1 MPRQEIVNLHA
12 FAALGVRFEA
22 AVRTHAGSRRSGEVT
37 QTLTDGAIL
46 RTGGAELTVAVATAT
61 SAAGGVDLTLKWTVT
76 SGTVDAAAVGITAT
90 WTRWSADDY
99 LLIPAAGY
107 SGNRYPRSPG
117 IDKADPTDHHS
128 ISVSPIPRL
137 HPDGEPAE
145 ASPFNRWNSGFP
157 GGRSR
162 IQLLAG
168 DASTPMLALRHGD
181 TGVAIITDQETRSG
195 QNGLSIVE
203 NAARNQ
209 AVMAIMAP
217 GVREEVLYQNR
228 ESRDTGAV
236 LRSGDTV
243 RQRMVVHVFPTPDI
257 PALLARVF
265 DLRHELAGHP
275 RQRHDLPFATAFAM
289 QERKHNRENW
299 VEEEGY
305 YSVGMRESSPQDWQ
319 TGWVG
324 GPNSA
329 YALLVEGD
337 ALSTQRALRCFDFI
351 AREAVTPSGF
361 VKGSYCSQTKAW
373 NQGLG
378 Q

>member
-128 ISVSPIPRL
+128 ITVSPIPRL

-181 TGVAIITDQETRSG
+181 T
-195 QNGLSIVE
+195 
-203 NAARNQ
+203 
-209 AVMAIMAP
+209 
-217 GVREEVLYQNR
+217 
-228 ESRDTGAV
+228 
-236 LRSGDTV
+236 V
-243 RQRMVVHVFPTPDI
+243 RQRMVVHVFTTPEV

-305 YSVGMRESSPQDWQ
+305 YSIGMRESSPQDWQ

-337 ALSTQRALRCFDFI
+337 ALSTQRAMRCFVFF